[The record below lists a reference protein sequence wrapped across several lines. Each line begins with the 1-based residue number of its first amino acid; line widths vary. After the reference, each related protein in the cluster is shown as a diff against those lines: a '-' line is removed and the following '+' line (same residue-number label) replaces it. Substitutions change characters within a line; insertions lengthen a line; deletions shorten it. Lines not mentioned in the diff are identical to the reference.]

1 AASPRTPSVGQY
13 LARRL
18 LQAVPLL
25 FLISLLAFMLIRLSG
40 DPMSMYAQGSALT
53 AADRD
58 RIMRQ
63 HGWDK
68 PKPIQYL
75 YWLRDVARGDLGNSL
90 YTYQPV
96 TQMIWERLPNTLI
109 LMGTVFVAT
118 LVVAIPLGILSAL
131 RQYSAFD
138 YLITG
143 ASFVAFALPTFWLGL
158 VCIMLFSVKFKEWGL
173 PYLPAGGMYDLVEG
187 PSLPGLLKH
196 LALPAFVLSI
206 VSMASY
212 IRYLRASMLEVLR
225 DDYIRTAR
233 AKGLPEGAVTWRHAF
248 RNALLPLVTLIT
260 MNIPLIFSGALITE
274 QVFAWPGMGRLF
286 VDHANR
292 GDYPV
297 LMGLVLTVSVLVILF
312 NLVADIAYAA
322 IDPRIRFRA

>member
-1 AASPRTPSVGQY
+1 MGQY
-13 LARRL
+13 VARRL
-18 LQAVPLL
+18 LQAIPLL
-25 FLISLLAFMLIRLSG
+25 FLISVISFMLIRLSG
-40 DPMSMYAQGSALT
+40 DPMSMYGQSSALT
-53 AADRD
+53 AEDRD
-58 RIMRQ
+58 RIMAQ

-75 YWLRDVARGDLGNSL
+75 FWLRDLARGDLGSSL

-96 TQMIWERLPNTLI
+96 TQMIWEKLPNTLI
-109 LMGTVFVAT
+109 LMGTVFVVT
-118 LVVAIPLGILSAL
+118 IVVSIPLAIVSAL
-131 RQYSAFD
+131 RQYSTLD

-143 ASFVAFALPTFWLGL
+143 ASFFAFALPTFWLGL
-158 VCIMLFSVKFKEWGL
+158 VCIMIFSVKFKEWGL
-173 PYLPAGGMYDLVEG
+173 PYMPAGGMYDLVEG
-187 PSLPGLLKH
+187 PSLPGLVKH
-196 LALPAFVLSI
+196 LVMPALVLSV

-233 AKGLPEGAVTWRHAF
+233 AKGLPELAVTWRHAF
-248 RNALLPLVTLIT
+248 RNALIPLVTLIT

-297 LMGLVLTVSVLVILF
+297 LMGLVLTVSVLVIFF

-322 IDPRIRFRA
+322 IDPRIRFQ

>member
-1 AASPRTPSVGQY
+1 MGQY
-13 LARRL
+13 IARRL
-18 LQAVPLL
+18 LQAIPLL

-53 AADRD
+53 AEDRD
-58 RIMRQ
+58 RIMKQ

-68 PKPIQYL
+68 PKPVQYL
-75 YWLRDVARGDLGNSL
+75 YWLRDVVQGDLGSSL

-96 TQMIWERLPNTLI
+96 TRMIWERLPNTLI
-109 LMGTVFVAT
+109 LMGTVFVVT
-118 LVVAIPLGILSAL
+118 LVVSIPLAILSAL
-131 RQYSAFD
+131 RQYSKLD

-143 ASFVAFALPTFWLGL
+143 ASFLAFALPTFWLGL
-158 VCIMLFSVKFKEWGL
+158 VCIMIFAVKFKEWGL

-187 PSLPGLLKH
+187 PSLGGLLKH
-196 LALPAFVLSI
+196 LILPAFVLSI
-206 VSMASY
+206 VSTASY
-212 IRYLRASMLEVLR
+212 IRYLRASMLEVLH

-248 RNALLPLVTLIT
+248 RNALIPLVTLIT

-297 LMGLVLTVSVLVILF
+297 LMGLVLTVSTLVIVF
-312 NLVADIAYAA
+312 NLVADVAYAW
-322 IDPRIRFRA
+322 IDPRIRYR

>member
-1 AASPRTPSVGQY
+1 M
-13 LARRL
+13 

-25 FLISLLAFMLIRLSG
+25 FLISIMSFMLIRMSG
-40 DPMSMYAQGSALT
+40 DPMSMYAQSSSLT
-53 AADRD
+53 QADRE
-58 RIMRQ
+58 RIIKE
-63 HGWDK
+63 HGWDQ
-68 PKPIQYL
+68 PRIVQYG
-75 YWLRDVARGDLGNSL
+75 YWLRDVARGDLGSSL

-96 TQMIWERLPNTLI
+96 TQMILERLPNTMI
-109 LMGTVFVAT
+109 LMGTVFVLT
-118 LVVAIPLGILSAL
+118 LVVSIPLAIISAL
-131 RQYSAFD
+131 KQYSKLD

-143 ASFVAFALPTFWLGL
+143 ASFLAFALPTFWLGL
-158 VCIMLFSVKFKEWGL
+158 MFIMIFAVKFKEWGL

-187 PSLPGLLKH
+187 PSLPGLIKH
-196 LALPAFVLSI
+196 LAMPAIVLSI
-206 VSMASY
+206 VSMAAY
-212 IRYLRASMLEVLR
+212 IRYLRASMIEVLH

-233 AKGLPEGAVTWRHAF
+233 AKGLPEGTVTWHHAF
-248 RNALLPLVTLIT
+248 RNALIPLVTLIT

-297 LMGLVLTVSVLVILF
+297 LMGLVMTVSVLVVVF

-322 IDPRIRFRA
+322 IDPRIRFGS

>member
-1 AASPRTPSVGQY
+1 LGHYV
-13 LARRL
+13 LRRL
-18 LQAVPLL
+18 LQAIPLL
-25 FLISLLAFMLIRLSG
+25 FLISLMAFMLIRMSG
-40 DPMSMYAQGSALT
+40 DPMSMYAQASNLT
-53 AADRD
+53 QEDRE
-58 RIMRQ
+58 RIIRE

-68 PKPIQYL
+68 PKIVQYV
-75 YWLRDVARGDLGNSL
+75 YWLRDVARGDLGSSL

-96 TQMIWERLPNTLI
+96 TQMIWEKLPNTMI
-109 LMGTVFVAT
+109 LMGTVFVVT
-118 LVVAIPLGILSAL
+118 ILISIPLAIISAL
-131 RQYSAFD
+131 RQYSKLD

-143 ASFVAFALPTFWLGL
+143 FSFLAFALPTFWLGL

-173 PYLPAGGMYDLVEG
+173 PYMPAGGMYDLVEG

-196 LALPAFVLSI
+196 MVMPVTVLSI
-206 VSMASY
+206 VSLAAY
-212 IRYLRASMLEVLR
+212 VRYLRASMIEVLH
-225 DDYIRTAR
+225 DDFIRTAR
-233 AKGLPEGAVTWRHAF
+233 AKGLSEGTVTWRHAF
-248 RNALLPLVTLIT
+248 RNALIPLVTLIT

-297 LMGLVLTVSVLVILF
+297 LMGLVLTVSVLVIVF

-322 IDPRIRFRA
+322 IDPRIRFSS

>member
-1 AASPRTPSVGQY
+1 MGQY
-13 LARRL
+13 ILRRL
-18 LQAVPLL
+18 LQAIPLL
-25 FLISLLAFMLIRLSG
+25 FLISLIAFMLIRLSG
-40 DPMSMYAQGSALT
+40 DPMSMYGQSSALT
-53 AADRD
+53 AEDRD
-58 RIMRQ
+58 RIIKQ
-63 HGWDK
+63 HGWDQ
-68 PKPIQYL
+68 PKPVQYL
-75 YWLRDVARGDLGNSL
+75 YWLRDVLRGDLGSSL

-96 TQMIWERLPNTLI
+96 TQMIWEKLPNTLI
-109 LMGTVFVAT
+109 LMGTVFLIT
-118 LVVAIPLGILSAL
+118 LLVAIPLAILCAL
-131 RQYSAFD
+131 HQYSILD
-138 YLITG
+138 YVITG
-143 ASFVAFALPTFWLGL
+143 ISFFAFALPTFWLGL

-187 PSLPGLLKH
+187 PSLPGLVKH
-196 LALPAFVLSI
+196 LILPALVLSI

-212 IRYLRASMLEVLR
+212 IRYLRASMLEVLH

-233 AKGLPEGAVTWRHAF
+233 AKGLRERRITWGHAF
-248 RNALLPLVTLIT
+248 RNALIPLVTLIT

-312 NLVADIAYAA
+312 NLIADVAYAA
-322 IDPRIRFRA
+322 LDPRIRFQ

>member
-1 AASPRTPSVGQY
+1 MGQY
-13 LARRL
+13 VARRL
-18 LQAVPLL
+18 LQAIPLL
-25 FLISLLAFMLIRLSG
+25 FLISVISFMLIRLSG
-40 DPMSMYAQGSALT
+40 DPMSMYGQSSALT
-53 AADRD
+53 AEDRD
-58 RIMRQ
+58 RIIRQ

-68 PKPIQYL
+68 PKPLQYL
-75 YWLRDVARGDLGNSL
+75 YWLRDVARGDLGSSL

-96 TQMIWERLPNTLI
+96 TQMIWEKLPNTLI
-109 LMGTVFVAT
+109 LMGTVFVVT
-118 LVVAIPLGILSAL
+118 IVVSIPLAIASAL
-131 RQYSAFD
+131 RQYSALD

-143 ASFVAFALPTFWLGL
+143 ASFFAFALPTFWLGL
-158 VCIMLFSVKFKEWGL
+158 VCIMIFSVKFKEWGL
-173 PYLPAGGMYDLVEG
+173 PYMPAGGMYDLVEG
-187 PSLPGLLKH
+187 PSLPGLVKH
-196 LALPAFVLSI
+196 LVMPVLVLSV

-212 IRYLRASMLEVLR
+212 IRYLRASMLEVLH

-233 AKGLPEGAVTWRHAF
+233 AKGLPELAVTWRHAF
-248 RNALLPLVTLIT
+248 RNALIPLVTLIT

-297 LMGLVLTVSVLVILF
+297 LMGLVLTVSVLVIVF

-322 IDPRIRFRA
+322 IDPRIRFQ

>member
-1 AASPRTPSVGQY
+1 MGQY
-13 LARRL
+13 IARRL

-25 FLISLLAFMLIRLSG
+25 FLISLLAFMMIRLSG

-58 RIMRQ
+58 RIIKQ

-68 PKPIQYL
+68 PKPVQYL
-75 YWLRDVARGDLGNSL
+75 YWLRDVAQGDLGSSL

-109 LMGTVFVAT
+109 LMGTVFVVT
-118 LVVAIPLGILSAL
+118 LAVSIPLAILSAL
-131 RQYSAFD
+131 RQYSPLD

-143 ASFVAFALPTFWLGL
+143 ASFLAFALPTFWLGL
-158 VCIMLFSVKFKEWGL
+158 VCIMVFAVKFKEWGW

-187 PSLPGLLKH
+187 PSLGGLLKH
-196 LALPAFVLSI
+196 LLLPAFVLSI
-206 VSMASY
+206 VSTASY
-212 IRYLRASMLEVLR
+212 IRYLRASMLDVLH
-225 DDYIRTAR
+225 DDYVRTAR
-233 AKGLPEGAVTWRHAF
+233 AKGLTEAAVTWRHAF
-248 RNALLPLVTLIT
+248 RNALIPLVTLIT

-297 LMGLVLTVSVLVILF
+297 LMGLVLTVSVLVIVF
-312 NLVADIAYAA
+312 NLLADVVYAW
-322 IDPRIRFRA
+322 IDPRIRFQ